1 MADMNYRAALIVGA
15 GSGLSAS
22 LARAFAAAG
31 LKVALAA
38 RSTAKLETIAG
49 ETGAKTFT
57 CDAAAPADVAQLF
70 ANVTDQIGQPDV
82 VVYNA
87 SYRQRG
93 PLIELDPGEVAKS
106 LTVSAYGGFLVAQ
119 QAARRMLPHHH
130 GAILFTGAAAMR
142 RIGPTACS
150 IRTPSRRPTCTSS
163 SSRAV
168 SGPGRWS
175 CGRGWRSFEIKR

>member
-70 ANVTDQIGQPDV
+70 ANVADQIGRVQCLWRLPGG
-82 VVYNA
+82 A
-87 SYRQRG
+87 AGSAPHAAG
-93 PLIELDPGEVAKS
+93 PPRRHPVHRRVGEREGLRPIGAVRHGQVR
-106 LTVSAYGGFLVAQ
+106 L
-119 QAARRMLPHHH
+119 ARTGPEH
-130 GAILFTGAAAMR
+130 GAR
-142 RIGPTACS
+142 D
-150 IRTPSRRPTCTSS
+150 
-163 SSRAV
+163 
-168 SGPGRWS
+168 
-175 CGRGWRSFEIKR
+175 